1 MDFGGNQDKPSIK
14 SSKQL
19 DSKSFKDDLALGLFT
34 LNKTLELNYGVPLLL
49 LIDIGESLSLPVE
62 SLNILV
68 KKKLYYI
75 MVPAEEVKPKK
86 KINGN
91 VGEQN
96 MVIGKR
102 IKKQLKAYIGFLANI
117 TKD

>member
-1 MDFGGNQDKPSIK
+1 ME
-14 SSKQL
+14 
-19 DSKSFKDDLALGLFT
+19 SFKDNLTLGLLT
-34 LNKTLELNYGVPLLL
+34 LNKTLEPNYRAPPLLP
-49 LIDIGESLSLPVE
+49 IDIGESLLLPTDLRE
-62 SLNILV
+62 SLSPPIESSNTSV
-68 KKKLYYI
+68 KKKPHYI

-102 IKKQLKAYIGFLANI
+102 IKKQLKAYIGFLADV